1 MNFMETMV
9 TERNG
14 AVYLEG
20 DGGVTLRAKERTK
33 WCFVA
38 LISENGDLRSETG
51 GFTGRNNRFRT
62 SDLLR
67 RESVE
72 SIC

>member
-20 DGGVTLRAKERTK
+20 DGGVTLRARG
-33 WCFVA
+33 
-38 LISENGDLRSETG
+38 ENEMV
-51 GFTGRNNRFRT
+51 
-62 SDLLR
+62 LR
-67 RESVE
+67 RTYLGKW
-72 SIC
+72 